1 MRSMTEDGMTGGERK
16 PGTGRRLLWFAG
28 LWLAG
33 VLALAAFAFGTRALL
48 GL

>member
-1 MRSMTEDGMTGGERK
+1 M
-16 PGTGRRLLWFAG
+16 WFAG

-33 VLALAAFAFGTRALL
+33 VAATAALAYGVRWLM